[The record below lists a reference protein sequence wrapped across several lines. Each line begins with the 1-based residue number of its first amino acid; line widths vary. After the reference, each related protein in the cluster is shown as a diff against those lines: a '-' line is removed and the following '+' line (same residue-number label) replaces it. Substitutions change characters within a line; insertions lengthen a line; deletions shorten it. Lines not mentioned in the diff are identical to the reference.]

1 MDNDQIESIM
11 AKYLENKSTE
21 IETQMILDHLMSSE
35 RDRHIINL
43 AAAGLQSMSP
53 FLRQQKE

>member
-1 MDNDQIESIM
+1 M

-53 FLRQQKE
+53 FFRQQKE